1 MTTMLRIIAFG
12 DIHEHLSNIGKIKG
26 ISDASNVIITGDL
39 TNRGGK
45 EQAKKIIDYV
55 RQYNPYI
62 YAQAGNFD
70 CKEVEDY
77 LIEQKISL
85 HGHAFI
91 REDVGIFG
99 VGGSNITPLNTP
111 NEYEENKIESFILQG
126 YQQIKDLPFKLFV
139 SHAPP
144 FNTKVDMLTSGLH
157 VGSTAVREFIEKYQ
171 PEVCLTG
178 HIHEA
183 KGEDYIGRT
192 VIINPGMLKDRG
204 YGEIVKEKGALKV
217 VLKQIAWF

>member
-1 MTTMLRIIAFG
+1 MTIIAFG
-12 DIHEHLSNIGKIKG
+12 DMHEHLDNIAKIKG
-26 ISDASNVIITGDL
+26 ISDASSVIITGDL
-39 TNRGGK
+39 TNRGGIK
-45 EQAKKIIDYV
+45 QAKKIIDFLK
-55 RQYNPYI
+55 QYNPNV

-70 CKEVEDY
+70 RKEVEDY

-85 HGHAFI
+85 HGHAFK
-91 REDVGIFG
+91 REDIGIFG

-111 NEYEENKIESFILQG
+111 NEYEENEIESFILQG
-126 YQQIKDLPFKLFV
+126 YQKIKDIPFKLFV

-144 FNTKVDMLTSGLH
+144 FNTKVDMLQNGPH

-171 PEVCLTG
+171 PDVCVTG

-192 VIINPGMLKDRG
+192 LIINPGMLKNRG
-204 YGEIVKEKGALKV
+204 YVKIFKEKGLLKA
-217 VLKQIAWF
+217 VLKQISWF

>member
-1 MTTMLRIIAFG
+1 MKIIAFG
-12 DIHEHLSNIGKIKG
+12 DIHEHLGNIKKIKE
-26 ISDASNVIITGDL
+26 ISEASSVIITGDL
-39 TNRGGK
+39 TNRGGI
-45 EQAKKIIDYV
+45 EQAKKIIDFLK
-55 RQYNPYI
+55 QYNPNI

-70 CKEVEDY
+70 RKEVEDY
-77 LIEQKISL
+77 LIEQEISL

-91 REDVGIFG
+91 LEDIGIFG

-111 NEYEENKIESFILQG
+111 NEYEENEIASFILQG
-126 YQQIKDLPFKLFV
+126 YQKIKDIPFKLFV

-144 FNTKVDMLTSGLH
+144 FNTKVDVLQSGLH

-171 PEVCLTG
+171 PDVCVTG

-192 VIINPGMLKDRG
+192 LIINPGMLKNQG
-204 YGEIVKEKGALKV
+204 YGEISKERGVLKA
-217 VLKQIAWF
+217 VLKQI

>member
-1 MTTMLRIIAFG
+1 
-12 DIHEHLSNIGKIKG
+12 
-26 ISDASNVIITGDL
+26 ITGDL

-45 EQAKKIIDYV
+45 EQAKKITDYA
-55 RQYNPYI
+55 RQYNPNI

-85 HGHAFI
+85 HGNAFI
-91 REDVGIFG
+91 REDIGIFG

-126 YQQIKDLPFKLFV
+126 YQQIKDLPLKLFV